1 MKWKSLRRILMNSH
15 KAYELALRDKKLMP
29 VIGYGT
35 AGTGKTYG
43 ACQAAVEWLSKDKR
57 KKFLGVRPNVSFAEK
72 SGYLPGSE
80 REKMEPWIR
89 PIMQNLALNGL
100 TYNQQ
105 ECMEKNH
112 AIQYMPLEHIQGMTF
127 DDTFIILDEVQN
139 MTFEHIK
146 GFMTRIGKY
155 SKVVMCGDIN
165 QVSPMFQNSG
175 LREYLEMVE
184 HFDMNVHTIEFT
196 RDDVLRS
203 GVCKEQIIAFEEW
216 DALKHK

>member
-1 MKWKSLRRILMNSH
+1 
-15 KAYELALRDKKLMP
+15 
-29 VIGYGT
+29 
-35 AGTGKTYG
+35 
-43 ACQAAVEWLSKDKR
+43 
-57 KKFLGVRPNVSFAEK
+57 
-72 SGYLPGSE
+72 
-80 REKMEPWIR
+80 
-89 PIMQNLALNGL
+89 
-100 TYNQQ
+100 
-105 ECMEKNH
+105 MEKNH

-175 LREYLEMVE
+175 LKEYLEMVE
-184 HFDMNVHTIEFT
+184 YFDMNVHTIEFT
-196 RDDVLRS
+196 RNDVLRS

>member
-1 MKWKSLRRILMNSH
+1 MNSIPWVE
-15 KAYELALRDKKLMP
+15 KYRPSELSKVVLNDENRSILNNIISMKHFPNLLF
-29 VIGYGT
+29 YGPP
-35 AGTGKTYG
+35 GTGKTTTMVNLISEYQKDILMRKSLCIHLNASDERG
-43 ACQAAVEWLSKDKR
+43 IDTIRYQISNFINSK
-57 KKFLGVRPNVSFAEK
+57 
-72 SGYLPGSE
+72 
-80 REKMEPWIR
+80 
-89 PIMQNLALNGL
+89 GL
-100 TYNQQ
+100 FNSTGT
-105 ECMEKNH
+105 K
-112 AIQYMPLEHIQGMTF
+112 
-127 DDTFIILDEVQN
+127 FIILDEVQN

-175 LREYLEMVE
+175 LKEYLEMVE
-184 HFDMNVHTIEFT
+184 YFDMNVHTIEFT

>member
-1 MKWKSLRRILMNSH
+1 MNSH
-15 KAYELALRDKKLMP
+15 KAYELALRDKHLMP
-29 VIGYGT
+29 VIGFGT

-72 SGYLPGSE
+72 SGYLPGTE

-89 PIMQNLALNGL
+89 PIMQNLAANGL
-100 TYNQQ
+100 SYSQQ

-112 AIQYMPLEHIQGMTF
+112 NIQYMPLEHIQGMTF

-139 MTFEHIK
+139 MTFEQIK
-146 GFMTRIGKY
+146 CFMTRIGKW
-155 SKVVMCGDIN
+155 SKVVLCGDIN
-165 QVSPMFQNSG
+165 QVSPLFRNSG
-175 LREYLEMVE
+175 LAEYLEMVE
-184 HFDMNVHTIEFT
+184 FFDMNVHTIEFT

-203 GVCKEQIIAFEEW
+203 GICKEQIVAFEEW
-216 DALKHK
+216 AVHKDGSA

>member
-1 MKWKSLRRILMNSH
+1 MNSH